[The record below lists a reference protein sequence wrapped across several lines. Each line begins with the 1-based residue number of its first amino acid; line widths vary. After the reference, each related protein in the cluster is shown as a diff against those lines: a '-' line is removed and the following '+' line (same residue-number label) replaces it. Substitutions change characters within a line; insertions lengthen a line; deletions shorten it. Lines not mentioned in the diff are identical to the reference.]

1 MDFTIVSLREL
12 LKVYSEEE
20 ARVILDTFR
29 SIPNQENDKV
39 NDVESF
45 LHEKAINFEHMAW
58 ATTHLVFIKE
68 EVPILVGY
76 FSFANRPLKMTRK
89 NFKKLS
95 KNQQRKLQKYGR
107 EEDGY
112 IEINSYLIGQLG
124 KNYNVHKDIK
134 DKVSGRQLLSI
145 AYQMLVDIVKVVN
158 VKYVWVECE
167 DNGKLLDFYQDFG
180 FNLIKDY
187 RGENQLNVLIM
198 AIK

>member
-1 MDFTIVSLREL
+1 MDFTVVSLREL
-12 LKVYSEEE
+12 LKVYSEEQ

-76 FSFANRPLKMTRK
+76 FSFANRPLKMIRK

-95 KNQQRKLQKYGR
+95 KNQQRKLQKYRR
-107 EEDGY
+107 EEDSY

-124 KNYNVHKDIK
+124 KNYNVDKDIK

>member
-1 MDFTIVSLREL
+1 MMVKAFCMRKL
-12 LKVYSEEE
+12 LT
-20 ARVILDTFR
+20 L
-29 SIPNQENDKV
+29 SIW
-39 NDVESF
+39 
-45 LHEKAINFEHMAW
+45 AW
-58 ATTHLVFIKE
+58 ETTHLVFIKE

-76 FSFANRPLKMTRK
+76 FLFANRPLKMTRK

-124 KNYNVHKDIK
+124 KNYNVDKDIK

-167 DNGKLLDFYQDFG
+167 DNGKFLDFYQDFG
-180 FNLIKDY
+180 FNLIKDS

>member
-1 MDFTIVSLREL
+1 
-12 LKVYSEEE
+12 
-20 ARVILDTFR
+20 
-29 SIPNQENDKV
+29 
-39 NDVESF
+39 
-45 LHEKAINFEHMAW
+45 
-58 ATTHLVFIKE
+58 
-68 EVPILVGY
+68 
-76 FSFANRPLKMTRK
+76 MTRK

-95 KNQQRKLQKYGR
+95 NNQQRKLQKYGR

-124 KNYNVHKDIK
+124 KNYNVDKDIK

-198 AIK
+198 TIK